1 MKHFITTISLQLFDD
16 KRPGLQPV
24 LYRNPEKVDFLENDR
39 SFTHPILVPMKNLAE
54 KGEKTRIS
62 VILTNDPGGFCKH
75 NYELFMKDLNQLRD
89 EIGFDY
95 GEINEIYVDYAES
108 TAKHLDCF
116 EKIIESINSDELIT
130 ADVTY
135 GNKPT
140 AIAIQLALTFS
151 YLYRENIAIK
161 AMIYGEVDHS
171 NKKIGSVFDV
181 SALFYMNSLMAR
193 MTSVKPKD
201 PLNFIKSLLN
211 NGEEGEKDD

>member
-24 LYRNPEKVDFLENDR
+24 LYKNPEKVDFLENEHL
-39 SFTHPILVPMKNLAE
+39 FTHPILVPMKNLAE
-54 KGEKTRIS
+54 KGEKIRVS

-151 YLYRENIAIK
+151 YLYVENTEIK
-161 AMIYGEVDHS
+161 ALTYGEIDHS
-171 NKKIGSVFDV
+171 APKSANIYDV
-181 SALFYMNSLMAR
+181 SALFYTNMLMAQ
-193 MTSVKPKD
+193 MTSAQPDD
-201 PLNFIKSLLN
+201 PLGFIKSVLG
-211 NGEEGEKDD
+211 NGGGEDA